1 MCPLEKGVRGIETSG
16 SGYLRQQIRGGRKGR
31 AERRVLGQQHNIA
44 KKSDR
49 RITRA
54 SSDAGPELA
63 GRESPAAMESPYA
76 LIAPLERGCPLKKY
90 VWMIREFNKSSS
102 DDRPGPGICGSK
114 YVEDVE
120 AARSVRVWGSA
131 PIQKKRVLRR
141 TSEDSP
147 EERQLPTLPP
157 GLAVP
162 SAMTGLASL
171 FGMGRGGSPSL

>member
-1 MCPLEKGVRGIETSG
+1 MRSCAHEGLMCPLEKGVRGIETSG

-31 AERRVLGQQHNIA
+31 AERQGLGQQHNIA

-49 RITRA
+49 SATRA
-54 SSDAGPELA
+54 SSDDGPELA
-63 GRESPAAMESPYA
+63 GREGPAAMESPQA
-76 LIAPLERGCPLKKY
+76 LIVPLERGSGGLK
-90 VWMIREFNKSSS
+90 RPRTSSGF
-102 DDRPGPGICGSK
+102 R
-114 YVEDVE
+114 
-120 AARSVRVWGSA
+120 AA
-131 PIQKKRVLRR
+131 PQYKKKRVLRR

>member
-1 MCPLEKGVRGIETSG
+1 MPGRVRVFAAANTWRTQRSHTS
-16 SGYLRQQIRGGRKGR
+16 SGF
-31 AERRVLGQQHNIA
+31 GQQPHNMA

-49 RITRA
+49 RINRA

-63 GRESPAAMESPYA
+63 GRESHAAMESPQA
-76 LIAPLERGCPLKKY
+76 LIAPLERGSGGLK
-90 VWMIREFNKSSS
+90 RN
-102 DDRPGPGICGSK
+102 
-114 YVEDVE
+114 
-120 AARSVRVWGSA
+120 ARSVRVQPSA
-131 PIQKKRVLRR
+131 PIQKKRVLRQ

-147 EERQLPTLPP
+147 EERRLPTLPP